1 MRDVNDRPTNRRSIE
16 QDAELTRS
24 RCSLLVARDR
34 DPDARARSRRR
45 KAKVSER
52 SSIMVSAEMAGC
64 LAACF
69 ASWKVLMAKSRPHYK
84 KRKGAYSVACEGTTG
99 DVAVWRNADRKDFHV
114 EPFPG
119 CDTVHKVF
127 EYACE
132 KNGNRNAMGERRL
145 IQRTTEKGPDGRE
158 VEKLNLGEYEW
169 MTFRDARARVDAIAA
184 GLVDLAGLKPQDKV
198 IIYADTKRDWQ
209 LTAQACFR
217 MNLTVVTIY
226 ATLGEDGVQH
236 GINQTQASVV
246 VCDGKLLKTLTK
258 VAGNCP
264 SLKHVVTM
272 GEPEQASL
280 DKLPKSVFQV
290 GLDEVA
296 RLGARK
302 PMEARPPKPTDIAVL
317 MYTSGTT
324 GAPKGVML
332 NHSNVCATMSG
343 LKDAGDFT
351 NKDVYLAY
359 LPLAHIMEMAAETVM
374 LALGAAIGYG
384 SPQTLTDTGLKLAP
398 GSRGDAPTLKP
409 TFMVFAPAVLD
420 RVRQAVQAKF
430 GAASPVLKKL
440 INAGLAA
447 GRKDFEAGRIGAP
460 FFYNA
465 LIFKKVQKLI
475 GGRVRIMISGSAPLS
490 RETQIFMQTCFRC
503 PVRQGYGLTET
514 GSCGTIASF
523 DDYSPTVGQVLTSVR
538 ISLRDW
544 EEGGYRTADARDPSI
559 GMPRGEILIGGPVV
573 CQGYYTAKHMP
584 DPELDAKNKSEFSV
598 IDGVRYFHTGDIGQ
612 FTADGQLMI
621 IDRKK
626 DLVKLQ
632 QGEYVALS
640 KVENVLKQCP
650 YVGMAMTYA
659 DSSHSYCIAICVVNE
674 APIKKFAKEKGI
686 VGDMDALCA
695 NDAVIKEVTAACKA
709 ACKTGKLVSFET
721 PSKYI
726 LTSEPWTPDNDLV
739 TAAFKLK
746 RQNIVGAFKSQITA
760 LYK

>member
-1 MRDVNDRPTNRRSIE
+1 
-16 QDAELTRS
+16 
-24 RCSLLVARDR
+24 
-34 DPDARARSRRR
+34 
-45 KAKVSER
+45 
-52 SSIMVSAEMAGC
+52 MVSGELLGC

-69 ASWKVLMAKSRPHYK
+69 GAWKIARSRPHYK
-84 KRKGAYSVACEGTTG
+84 HRAGAYSARVDAPGGE
-99 DVAVWRNADRKDFHV
+99 AVWHHADRVGVFHV
-114 EPFPG
+114 EPFAG

-127 EYACE
+127 EYAVRV
-132 KNGNRNAMGERRL
+132 NGARPAMGERETLEITKERV
-145 IQRTTEKGPDGRE
+145 DGRE
-158 VEKLNLGEYEW
+158 VEKLRLGAYKW
-169 MTFRDARARVDAIAA
+169 MTFREASDRVNAIAS
-184 GLVDLAGLKPQDKV
+184 GLVDLAGLKEGDKV

-226 ATLGEDGVQH
+226 ATLGEDGVKH

-246 VCDGKLLKTLTK
+246 VCDGKLLKTLTN
-258 VAGNCP
+258 VIGDCP
-264 SLKHVVTM
+264 TLKHVVTM
-272 GEPEQASL
+272 GEPDAAQL
-280 DKLPKSVFQV
+280 DKLPKSVFQTN
-290 GLDEVA
+290 LDEVA
-296 RLGARK
+296 KLGARK
-302 PMEARPPKPTDIAVL
+302 PLPARPPKPTDIAVL

-332 NHSNVCATMSG
+332 NHANVCATMSG

-359 LPLAHIMEMAAETVM
+359 LPLAHIMEMAAETLM

-398 GSRGDAPTLKP
+398 GTRGDAPTLKP

-430 GAASPVLKKL
+430 GAAKPVLKKL

-447 GRKDFEAGRIGAP
+447 GRKDFEAGKIGAP
-460 FFYNA
+460 FLYNA
-465 LIFKKVQKLI
+465 IIFKKVQKLI
-475 GGRVRIMISGSAPLS
+475 GGRVRVMISGSAPLS

-544 EEGGYRTADARDPSI
+544 EEGGYKVSDEKNPSI
-559 GMPRGEILIGGPVV
+559 GLPRGEILIGGPVV
-573 CQGYYTAKHMP
+573 CQGYFNPPHMS
-584 DPELDAKNKSEFSV
+584 DPELEAKNSTEFSV

-659 DSSHSYCIAICVVNE
+659 DSNHSYCIAIVVCNE
-674 APIKKFAKEKGI
+674 APLKRLAADRG
-686 VGDMDALCA
+686 VSGDLEAICA
-695 NDAVIKEVTAACKA
+695 NKTIVDEISKACKDACKA
-709 ACKTGKLVSFET
+709 GKLVSFET
-721 PSKYI
+721 PTKYI
-726 LTSEPWTPDNDLV
+726 LTAEPWTPDNDMV

-746 RQNIVGAFKSQITA
+746 RQNIVAAFKSKITA
-760 LYK
+760 AYK

>member
-1 MRDVNDRPTNRRSIE
+1 MTPVDIACAGACIAGVKMLTARPRYAKRR
-16 QDAELTRS
+16 
-24 RCSLLVARDR
+24 
-34 DPDARARSRRR
+34 
-45 KAKVSER
+45 
-52 SSIMVSAEMAGC
+52 
-64 LAACF
+64 
-69 ASWKVLMAKSRPHYK
+69 
-84 KRKGAYSVACEGTTG
+84 GAYSVECENVDDVERGRG
-99 DVAVWRNADRKDFHV
+99 AVAVWRNADHEEFHV
-114 EPFPG
+114 QPFAK
-119 CDTVHKVF
+119 CDTVYSTF
-127 EYACE
+127 EYAV
-132 KNGNRNAMGERRL
+132 KVNGNRPALGEREVEA
-145 IQRTTEKGPDGRE
+145 TTKEVASDGRE
-158 VEKLNLGEYEW
+158 VEKLKLGGYKW
-169 MTFRDARARVDAIAA
+169 LTFNQAHARVKSIAS

-226 ATLGEDGVQH
+226 ATLGEEGVKH
-236 GINQTQASVV
+236 GINQTQATVV

-258 VAGNCP
+258 VAKDCP
-264 SLKHVVTM
+264 TLKHVVTM
-272 GEPEQASL
+272 GEPEQKSIDA
-280 DKLPKSVFQV
+280 LPKSVFQTS
-290 GLDEVA
+290 LDEVA
-296 RLGARK
+296 QIGTRK
-302 PMEARPPKPTDIAVL
+302 PMDARPPKPSDIAVL

-332 NHSNVCATMSG
+332 NHDNVCATMSG
-343 LKDAGDFT
+343 LKDAGDFG

-359 LPLAHIMEMAAETVM
+359 LPLAHIMEMAAETLM

-398 GSRGDAPTLKP
+398 GTRGDAPTLRP

-430 GAASPVLKKL
+430 AGAKPLLKKL
-440 INAGLAA
+440 INAGLRA
-447 GRKDFEAGRIGAP
+447 GRRDFEAGRIGAP

-475 GGRVRIMISGSAPLS
+475 GGRVRVMISGSAPLS

-514 GSCGTIASF
+514 GSCGTIAQF

-538 ISLRDW
+538 VALRDW
-544 EEGGYRTADARDPSI
+544 DEGGYRVADRSNAAI

-573 CQGYYTAKHMP
+573 CQGYFNAPHMP
-584 DPELDAKNKSEFSV
+584 DPELDAKNTSEFST
-598 IDGVRYFHTGDIGQ
+598 INGVRYFHTGDIGQ
-612 FTADGQLMI
+612 FTSDGQLMI

-650 YVGMAMTYA
+650 YVGMAMAYA
-659 DSSHSYCIAICVVNE
+659 DSNHSHCIAVVVVNE
-674 APIKKFAKEKGI
+674 APVKKFAASKSISGED
-686 VGDMDALCA
+686 VAALCA
-695 NDAVIKEVTAACKA
+695 NPVVVKEVSDACIAACKS
-709 ACKTGKLVSFET
+709 GKLVSFET
-721 PSKYI
+721 PKSYI
-726 LTSEPWTPDNDLV
+726 LTAEPWTPDNDLV

-746 RQNIVGAFKSQITA
+746 RPQIVAAFKPELA
-760 LYK
+760 RAYGAK

>member
-1 MRDVNDRPTNRRSIE
+1 MP
-16 QDAELTRS
+16 
-24 RCSLLVARDR
+24 
-34 DPDARARSRRR
+34 ARAS
-45 KAKVSER
+45 AKH
-52 SSIMVSAEMAGC
+52 ALGC
-64 LAACF
+64 LAVGAMLRKCVD
-69 ASWKVLMAKSRPHYK
+69 ARRPRYK
-84 KRKGAYSVACEGTTG
+84 KRRGAYSTRTRASADGAVAR
-99 DVAVWRNADRKDFHV
+99 WHNADLPHAKAFRV
-114 EPFPG
+114 EPFEG
-119 CDTVHKVF
+119 CGTVHEVF
-127 EYACE
+127 EYAV
-132 KNGNRNAMGERRL
+132 KRHASRPALGERDVEE
-145 IQRTTEKGPDGRE
+145 TTKTTTSDGRE
-158 VEKLNLGEYEW
+158 VEKLRLGGYKW
-169 MTFRDARARVDAIAA
+169 MTFREASERVSAIAS

-226 ATLGEDGVQH
+226 ATLGEDGVKH
-236 GINQTQASVV
+236 GINQTKASVV
-246 VCDGKLLKTLTK
+246 VCDGKLLKTLTN
-258 VAGNCP
+258 VAGDCP

-280 DKLPKSVFQV
+280 DKLPKSVFQI

-296 RLGARK
+296 TLGARK
-302 PMEARPPKPTDIAVL
+302 PMAARPPKSTDIAVL

-332 NHSNVCATMSG
+332 NHSNVCATMTG

-398 GSRGDAPTLKP
+398 GTRGDAPTLKP

-430 GAASPVLKKL
+430 SAAKPALKKL
-440 INAGLAA
+440 INAGLVA
-447 GRKDFEAGRIGAP
+447 GRKDFENGKIGAP
-460 FFYNA
+460 FLYNA
-465 LIFKKVQKLI
+465 IIFKKVQKLI

-523 DDYSPTVGQVLTSVR
+523 DDYSPTVGQVLTSVS

-544 EEGGYRTADARDPSI
+544 EEGGYRVADDKDPSI
-559 GMPRGEILIGGPVV
+559 GMPRGEVLIGGPVV
-573 CQGYYTAKHMP
+573 CQGYFTAPHMP
-584 DPELDAKNKSEFSV
+584 DPELEAKNASEFSV
-598 IDGVRYFHTGDIGQ
+598 IDGVRYFHTGDVGQ

-650 YVGMAMTYA
+650 YVAMAMAYA
-659 DSSHSYCIAICVVNE
+659 DSKHSYCIAVVVVNE
-674 APIKKFAKEKGI
+674 APLKKLASSKGI
-686 VGDMDALCA
+686 TGDVDTLCA
-695 NDAVIKEVTAACKA
+695 NSTIIKEISSACKS
-709 ACKTGKLVSFET
+709 ACKTGKLVGFET
-721 PSKYI
+721 PTTYI
-726 LTSEPWTPDNDLV
+726 LTAEPWTPDNDLV

-746 RQNIVGAFKSQITA
+746 RQNIVKAFKTEIDRA
-760 LYK
+760 YA

>member
-1 MRDVNDRPTNRRSIE
+1 M
-16 QDAELTRS
+16 TRS
-24 RCSLLVARDR
+24 SQTD
-34 DPDARARSRRR
+34 DPRARSHARMDG
-45 KAKVSER
+45 A
-52 SSIMVSAEMAGC
+52 SSIGC
-64 LAACF
+64 LAACL
-69 ASWKVLMAKSRPHYK
+69 AGWRLLTARPRYAKR
-84 KRKGAYSVACEGTTG
+84 RGAYSIRRDSTNGST
-99 DVAVWRNADRKDFHV
+99 AVWYSADRAIGDFR
-114 EPFPG
+114 EKPFEG
-119 CDTVHKVF
+119 CETVCDVF
-127 EYACE
+127 EYAVRTHR
-132 KNGNRNAMGERRL
+132 NRPALGERDV
-145 IQRTTEKGPDGRE
+145 IETTREITEDGRA
-158 VEKLNLGEYEW
+158 VEKLRLGEYRW
-169 MTFRDARARVDAIAA
+169 MSFREASDRASAIAS

-209 LTAQACFR
+209 LVAQACFR
-217 MNLTVVTIY
+217 MGLVVVTIY
-226 ATLGEDGVQH
+226 ATLGEDGVRH
-236 GINQTQASVV
+236 GINQTKAAVV
-246 VCDGKLLKTLTK
+246 VCDGKLLKTLVK
-258 VAGNCP
+258 VAGECP

-280 DKLPKSVFQV
+280 DKLPKSLFQV
-290 GLDEVA
+290 SLDDVA
-296 RLGARK
+296 KLGARK
-302 PMEARPPKPTDIAVL
+302 PMDARPPKASDIAVL

-332 NHSNVCATMSG
+332 SHANVCATMSG

-398 GSRGDAPTLKP
+398 GTRGDAPTLRP

-430 GAASPVLKKL
+430 AGAKPVLKKL
-440 INAGLAA
+440 IDAGLAA
-447 GRKDFEAGRIGAP
+447 GRRDFEAGRIGAP
-460 FFYNA
+460 FLYNA

-514 GSCGTIASF
+514 GSCGTIAAF
-523 DDYSPTVGQVLTSVR
+523 DDDSPTVGQVLTSASVA
-538 ISLRDW
+538 LRDW
-544 EEGGYRTADARDPSI
+544 EEGGYRVEDEKNPTI
-559 GMPRGEILIGGPVV
+559 GFPRGEILIGGPVV
-573 CQGYYTAKHMP
+573 CQGYYTASHMP
-584 DPELDAKNKSEFSV
+584 DPELEAKNASEFSV
-598 IDGVRYFHTGDIGQ
+598 IDGVRYFHTGDVGQ

-650 YVGMAMTYA
+650 YVGMAMAYA
-659 DSSHSYCIAICVVNE
+659 DSKHSYAIAVVVVNE
-674 APIKKFAKEKGI
+674 APLKKFAASKNISGDVNQLCTNATI
-686 VGDMDALCA
+686 V
-695 NDAVIKEVTAACKA
+695 KEVSDACKA
-709 ACKTGKLVSFET
+709 ACRAGKLVGFET
-721 PSKYI
+721 PTTYV
-726 LTSEPWTPDNDLV
+726 LTAEPWTPDNDMV

-746 RQNIVGAFKSQITA
+746 RQNIVAAFKSQITA
-760 LYK
+760 TYA

>member
-1 MRDVNDRPTNRRSIE
+1 MRW
-16 QDAELTRS
+16 
-24 RCSLLVARDR
+24 
-34 DPDARARSRRR
+34 ARARESVTT
-45 KAKVSER
+45 AMPSGELL
-52 SSIMVSAEMAGC
+52 GC

-69 ASWKVLMAKSRPHYK
+69 GAWKIARSRPHYPH
-84 KRKGAYSVACEGTTG
+84 RRGAYSARVDAASGE
-99 DVAVWRNADRKDFHV
+99 AVWHHADHVGDFHV
-114 EPFPG
+114 EPFVG

-127 EYACE
+127 EYAV
-132 KNGNRNAMGERRL
+132 KVNGTRPAMGEREVL
-145 IQRTTEKGPDGRE
+145 EISKTTTADGRE
-158 VEKLNLGEYEW
+158 AEKLRLGAYKW
-169 MTFRDARARVDAIAA
+169 MTFREASDRVNAIAS
-184 GLVDLAGLKPQDKV
+184 GLVDLAGLKAGDKV

-226 ATLGEDGVQH
+226 ATLGEEGVKH

-246 VCDGKLLKTLTK
+246 VCDGKLLKTLTN
-258 VAGNCP
+258 VIGGCP
-264 SLKHVVTM
+264 TLKHVVTM
-272 GEPEQASL
+272 GEPDAAQL
-280 DKLPKSVFQV
+280 DKLPKSVFQTN
-290 GLDEVA
+290 LDEVA
-296 RLGARK
+296 KLGARK
-302 PMEARPPKPTDIAVL
+302 PLPARPPKATDIAVL

-332 NHSNVCATMSG
+332 NHANVCATMSG

-359 LPLAHIMEMAAETVM
+359 LPLAHIMEMAAETLM

-398 GSRGDAPTLKP
+398 GTRGDAPTLKP

-430 GAASPVLKKL
+430 GAAKPLLKKL

-447 GRKDFEAGRIGAP
+447 GRKDFEAGKIGAP
-460 FFYNA
+460 FLYNA
-465 LIFKKVQKLI
+465 IIFKKVQKLI
-475 GGRVRIMISGSAPLS
+475 GGRVRVMISGSAPLS

-544 EEGGYRTADARDPSI
+544 EEGGYKVSDAKNPSI
-559 GMPRGEILIGGPVV
+559 GFPRGEILIGGPVV
-573 CQGYYTAKHMP
+573 CQGYFNPPHMS
-584 DPELDAKNKSEFSV
+584 DPELEAKNSTEFSV
-598 IDGVRYFHTGDIGQ
+598 IDGVRYFHTGDVGQ

-632 QGEYVALS
+632 QGEYVTLS

-659 DSSHSYCIAICVVNE
+659 DSNHSYCIAIVVCNE
-674 APIKKFAKEKGI
+674 APLKKLAADKG
-686 VGDMDALCA
+686 VSGDLETICA
-695 NDAVIKEVTAACKA
+695 NKVIVDEISKACKDACKA
-709 ACKTGKLVSFET
+709 GKLVGFET
-721 PSKYI
+721 PTKYI
-726 LTSEPWTPDNDLV
+726 LTAEPWTPDNDMV

-746 RQNIVGAFKSQITA
+746 RQNIVAAFKSKITA
-760 LYK
+760 AYK

>member
-1 MRDVNDRPTNRRSIE
+1 MTCVTSHSCESIQCIADTDR
-16 QDAELTRS
+16 
-24 RCSLLVARDR
+24 RDR
-34 DPDARARSRRR
+34 DVDRTDD
-45 KAKVSER
+45 EDMDGT
-52 SSIMVSAEMAGC
+52 SIGC
-64 LAACF
+64 LVACL
-69 ASWKVLMAKSRPHYK
+69 AGWRAVTARPRYAKR
-84 KRKGAYSVACEGTTG
+84 RGAYSIRSNASTG
-99 DVAVWRNADRKDFHV
+99 AAVWYNADRAVGDFRV
-114 EPFPG
+114 RPFDG
-119 CDTVHKVF
+119 CETVYEVF
-127 EYACE
+127 EYAVRAHRYR
-132 KNGNRNAMGERRL
+132 KALGEREVL
-145 IQRTTEKGPDGRE
+145 ETTKETTRDGRE
-158 VEKLNLGEYEW
+158 VDKVRLGEYRW
-169 MTFRDARARVDAIAA
+169 MSFREASDRASAIAS
-184 GLVDLAGLKPQDKV
+184 GLVDLAGLKPRDKV

-209 LTAQACFR
+209 LVAQACFR
-217 MNLTVVTIY
+217 MNLVVVTIY
-226 ATLGEDGVQH
+226 ATLGEDGVRH
-236 GINQTQASVV
+236 GINQTKAAVV
-246 VCDGKLLKTLTK
+246 VCDGKLLKTLVK
-258 VAGNCP
+258 VAGDCP

-280 DKLPKSVFQV
+280 DKLPKSLFQV
-290 GLDEVA
+290 SLGDVA
-296 RLGARK
+296 KLGARK
-302 PMEARPPKPTDIAVL
+302 PMDARPPKSSDIAVL

-332 NHSNVCATMSG
+332 SHANVCATMSG

-398 GSRGDAPTLKP
+398 GTRGDAPTLRP

-430 GAASPVLKKL
+430 AGAKPILKKL

-447 GRKDFEAGRIGAP
+447 GRRDFEAGRIGAP
-460 FFYNA
+460 FLYNA

-514 GSCGTIASF
+514 GSCGTIASP
-523 DDYSPTVGQVLTSVR
+523 DDYSPTVGQVLTSVCVA
-538 ISLRDW
+538 LRDW
-544 EEGGYRTADARDPSI
+544 EEGGYRVEDEKNPSI
-559 GMPRGEILIGGPVV
+559 GFPRGEILIGGPVV
-573 CQGYYTAKHMP
+573 CQGYYTASHMP
-584 DPELDAKNKSEFSV
+584 DPELAAKNTSEFSV
-598 IDGVRYFHTGDIGQ
+598 IDGVRYFHTGDVGQ

-650 YVGMAMTYA
+650 YVGMAMAYA
-659 DSSHSYCIAICVVNE
+659 DSKHSYAVAVVVVNE
-674 APIKKFAKEKGI
+674 APLKKLAASKNI
-686 VGDMDALCA
+686 SGDLDQLCA
-695 NDAVIKEVTAACKA
+695 NATIVKEISDACKA
-709 ACKTGKLVSFET
+709 ACRAGKLVSFET
-721 PSKYI
+721 PAKYM
-726 LTSEPWTPDNDLV
+726 LTAEPWTPDNDMV

-746 RQNIVGAFKSQITA
+746 RQNIVAAFKSQITA
-760 LYK
+760 AYA